1 MHSRINVEISNVIS
15 RYVKNENYL
24 HSLSAHYSFTKYAF
38 NSNFRQ
44 FYSHIHTIYSISQ
57 NLGSLFFTS
66 FLSTP
71 IRLLAFIN
79 TCNMKLETRPENIMN
94 FKNQKTKEKP
104 KRKLIEMK

>member
-1 MHSRINVEISNVIS
+1 MSFLATLRMKITYTRFQLTIHLQNMLLIAT
-15 RYVKNENYL
+15 L
-24 HSLSAHYSFTKYAF
+24 DSFTLIFTLFILYLKILDLF
-38 NSNFRQ
+38 
-44 FYSHIHTIYSISQ
+44 
-57 NLGSLFFTS
+57 SLP
-66 FLSTP
+66 LSYRL

>member
-1 MHSRINVEISNVIS
+1 MSFLATLRMKITYTRFQLTIHLQNILLIAT
-15 RYVKNENYL
+15 L
-24 HSLSAHYSFTKYAF
+24 DSFTLIFTLFILYLKILDLF
-38 NSNFRQ
+38 SLPL
-44 FYSHIHTIYSISQ
+44 S
-57 NLGSLFFTS
+57 LGL
-66 FLSTP
+66 

>member
-1 MHSRINVEISNVIS
+1 MSFLATLKMKITYTRFQLTIHLQNMLLI
-15 RYVKNENYL
+15 
-24 HSLSAHYSFTKYAF
+24 ATFDSFTLIFTLFILYLKILDLF
-38 NSNFRQ
+38 
-44 FYSHIHTIYSISQ
+44 
-57 NLGSLFFTS
+57 SLP
-66 FLSTP
+66 LSYRL

>member
-1 MHSRINVEISNVIS
+1 MSFLATLRMKITYTRFQLTIHLQNMLLIAT
-15 RYVKNENYL
+15 L
-24 HSLSAHYSFTKYAF
+24 DSFTLIFTLFILYLKILDLF
-38 NSNFRQ
+38 SLPL
-44 FYSHIHTIYSISQ
+44 S
-57 NLGSLFFTS
+57 LGL
-66 FLSTP
+66 

>member
-1 MHSRINVEISNVIS
+1 MSFLATLRMKITYTRFQLTIHLQNMLLIAT
-15 RYVKNENYL
+15 L
-24 HSLSAHYSFTKYAF
+24 DSFTLIFTLFILYLKILDLF
-38 NSNFRQ
+38 
-44 FYSHIHTIYSISQ
+44 
-57 NLGSLFFTS
+57 SL
-66 FLSTP
+66 LSTP